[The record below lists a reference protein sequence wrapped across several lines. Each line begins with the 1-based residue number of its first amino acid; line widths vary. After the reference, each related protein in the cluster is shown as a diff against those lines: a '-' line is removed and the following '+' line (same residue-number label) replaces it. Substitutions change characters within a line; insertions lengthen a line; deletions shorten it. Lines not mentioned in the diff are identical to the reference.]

1 MPDPKPRAIALSDFI
16 GRDRAGQFLAARI
29 YDLIHHDLI
38 PLEAAEQTVCQAVA
52 AGDPW
57 TLADAG
63 QLWTLR
69 PDSDR
74 EQLPAQLYVV
84 RRTGAEILAEDE
96 HGQQAMLGL
105 TILSAYDLDHWY
117 WAR

>member
-1 MPDPKPRAIALSDFI
+1 MPDPRAITLSDLI
-16 GRDRAGQFLAARI
+16 GADHAGQFLTARI
-29 YDLIHHDLI
+29 HDLTSQDLI
-38 PLEAAEQTVCQAVA
+38 PHQAAERMVCQAAA

-69 PDSDR
+69 PDSDP
-74 EQLPAQLYVV
+74 QQFPAQLYVV

-96 HGQQAMLGL
+96 HGQQETLGL
-105 TILSAYDLDHWY
+105 TMLSAYELDHWY